1 MPGAKAGTFCR
12 PVVSKFPGMKLYT
25 LFFCTTLAGAAGWG
39 TTVNGLRMSL
49 TVDSPAT
56 HLTLTFENT
65 QERREMFLWLGTA
78 GVAEAERIK
87 VFLTTPD
94 GNRQPLLYT
103 GGNGV
108 APGRLIPMIVPLL
121 GGSTYSIRTPLNRW
135 YHTNHKPLD
144 PALLRQST
152 LQFEIS
158 QPQDIDLHF
167 VDCFGLRIFWHGTAH
182 SNALRIP

>member
-1 MPGAKAGTFCR
+1 MPGEDTGTFDGAA
-12 PVVSKFPGMKLYT
+12 VSKIPGMKLYIL
-25 LFFCTTLAGAAGWG
+25 LFCATLANAADWG
-39 TTVNGLRMSL
+39 TTVNGLRLSL
-49 TVDSPAT
+49 TVGSPAT
-56 HLTLTFENT
+56 HLTLTFENAE
-65 QERREMFLWLGTA
+65 ERREMFLWLGTA

-87 VFLTTPD
+87 LFLKTPD
-94 GNRQPLLYT
+94 GNRQALLYT

-108 APGRLIPMIVPLL
+108 APGRLIPMVVPLL

-158 QPQDIDLHF
+158 QPQDIDLRF
-167 VDCFGLRIFWHGTAH
+167 VDCFGLRIFWHGTAS